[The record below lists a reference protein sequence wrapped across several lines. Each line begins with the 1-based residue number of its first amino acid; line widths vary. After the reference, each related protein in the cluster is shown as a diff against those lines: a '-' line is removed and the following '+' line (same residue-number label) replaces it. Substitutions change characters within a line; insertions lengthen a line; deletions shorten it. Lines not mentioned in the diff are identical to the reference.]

1 MLMPVDGKIKGDIG
15 KFSKPGPKSL
25 GYFYSLQRVLDASV
39 CEPFRDLKI
48 VSIVLSLKY
57 IFFILKVSG

>member
-25 GYFYSLQRVLDASV
+25 GYFYSLQRVLDA
-39 CEPFRDLKI
+39 EPFRELKV